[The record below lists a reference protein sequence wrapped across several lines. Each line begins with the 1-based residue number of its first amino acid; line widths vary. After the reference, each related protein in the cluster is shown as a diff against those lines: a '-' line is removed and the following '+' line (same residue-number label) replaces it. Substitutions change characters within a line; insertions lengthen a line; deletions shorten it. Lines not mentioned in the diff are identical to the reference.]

1 MAKQKRVKP
10 HYTPKANRPKKHIPK
25 ARKIELAI
33 VAGVMLLAVVLFFT
47 FYSDGSL
54 PMVDGVA
61 QREDNWIIQDLSS
74 NSRAKYYKLAEY
86 TVPEGYVQDTEAM
99 TSTNENRTEFWMRPL
114 DESSPV
120 KYGYVIGVKQAP
132 EQMAVAGH
140 DAMVSYYA
148 GEYDISEIGHAEL
161 NGIRAPYFTSLITN
175 QENGEVTK
183 QLSSYLP
190 AAHNAGVMVSL
201 TVAVNEAHPEMS
213 DEEMLK
219 LAEGLAATL
228 KVEE

>member
-10 HYTPKANRPKKHIPK
+10 QYTPKANRPKKHIPK

-74 NSRAKYYKLAEY
+74 NSKARYYKLAEY
-86 TVPEGYVQDTEAM
+86 TVPEGYTRDTEAM
-99 TSTNENRTEFWMRPL
+99 TSTNDNRTEFWMQPV
-114 DESSPV
+114 DENSPV
-120 KYGYVIGVKQAP
+120 KFGYVIGTKQPP
-132 EQMAVAGH
+132 EQIAVAGH
-140 DAMVSYYA
+140 DAMVGYYT
-148 GEYDISEIGHAEL
+148 GENVISEIGHAEL
-161 NGIRAPYFTSLITN
+161 NGIRVPYFTSLLTN
-175 QENGEVTK
+175 QDTGEVTK

-190 AAHNAGVMVSL
+190 APHNAGVMVSL
-201 TVAVNEAHPEMS
+201 TVVVNETHPEMS

-219 LAEGLAATL
+219 LAELFASTL